1 MSSATACFLSL
12 LPPPCR
18 PRHFLRHLALAT
30 ATKPVPASAS
40 SLALPSSW
48 PWARLRRL
56 RELVP
61 AESTGRLLSSATGS
75 LIVALASASL
85 VLGDAG
91 TTSAFVVSMPRKLQA
106 DELAT
111 ARLFRENTPSVV
123 YITNLA
129 VRWASPS
136 PSQGSSAMDAAAC
149 SRLPNSS
156 TRLDRARSSTMAR
169 LPARSMAPAHEPD
182 GVMRP
187 SPPSIEAWEFPQA
200 G

>member
-1 MSSATACFLSL
+1 MAAAASSAAACFLSP
-12 LPPPCR
+12 LPPPRR
-18 PRHFLRHLALAT
+18 PRHFLRHLARAA
-30 ATKPVPASAS
+30 ATKPAPASASAS
-40 SLALPSSW
+40 SLALPSPW

-61 AESTGRLLSSATGS
+61 AEAAGRLLSSAAGS

-91 TTSAFVVSMPRKLQA
+91 AASAFVVSTPRKLQA

-111 ARLFRENTPSVV
+111 VRLFQENTPSVV

-136 PSQGSSAMDAAAC
+136 PFLASALC
-149 SRLPNSS
+149 
-156 TRLDRARSSTMAR
+156 
-169 LPARSMAPAHEPD
+169 
-182 GVMRP
+182 V
-187 SPPSIEAWEFPQA
+187 
-200 G
+200 